1 MDMARFT
8 SRQVKALSCA
18 ATAGELSAI
27 ASGEGIDISQQ
38 EAAELFGALH
48 RLTDEQLNMVVGGV
62 DVFPTTVALQ
72 SCLASVALERKKTTV
87 IW

>member
-8 SRQVKALSCA
+8 SQQVKALSCA
-18 ATAGELSAI
+18 TTAGELSAI
-27 ASGEGIDISQQ
+27 ASGEGIDLPQQ

-72 SCLASVALERKKTTV
+72 SCLASAALERKKTPV